1 MKNNIVYHYCNM
13 TTFQSIIT
21 NKKIWLS
28 DITKSNDSKE
38 LNWIVDFI
46 NSSFIDYYKN
56 NASNELKKRLP
67 IRKFKNRLKHHL
79 KDYFDFDGGKNKH
92 YYNMYVACFCNQG
105 DKLSQWRGYADDG
118 RGIAIG
124 FDKNVLCDLR
134 SDFLFGNDVKYD
146 LSSSKAMIENFVK
159 LFFDKIESDIIT
171 YNGNELTINL
181 IWSFDKSGLNFY
193 RESVLYKDSYF
204 QEEDEWRLFFHAPNN
219 DRKLHELNTSS
230 FKISDC
236 KYHIRGNELIAHHEL
251 DFSPISDKLIKEVIL
266 GPKCG
271 LSEKDM
277 RFFLKNYDIK
287 CAVKKSNGSYR

>member
-46 NSSFIDYYKN
+46 KSSFIDYYKN
-56 NASNELKKRLP
+56 NTSNELKRRLP
-67 IRKFKNRLKHHL
+67 IRKFKNRLNHHL
-79 KDYFDFDGGKNKH
+79 KDYFDFDGIKNKH

-118 RGIAIG
+118 RGVAIG
-124 FDKNVLCDLR
+124 FDKNVLCNLKNN
-134 SDFLFGNDVKYD
+134 FLFGNDVKYD
-146 LSSSKAMIENFVK
+146 LSSSQDMIEEFAK
-159 LFFDKIESDIIT
+159 LFFDKIEIDILT
-171 YNGNELTINL
+171 YNGNDLNINL
-181 IWSFDKSGLNFY
+181 IWSFDKFGFNLY
-193 RESVLYKDSYF
+193 QESVLYKDSYF
-204 QEEDEWRLFFHAPNN
+204 KEEDEWRLYFFASDNERIPPQY
-219 DRKLHELNTSS
+219 DD
-230 FKISDC
+230 FKIRDC